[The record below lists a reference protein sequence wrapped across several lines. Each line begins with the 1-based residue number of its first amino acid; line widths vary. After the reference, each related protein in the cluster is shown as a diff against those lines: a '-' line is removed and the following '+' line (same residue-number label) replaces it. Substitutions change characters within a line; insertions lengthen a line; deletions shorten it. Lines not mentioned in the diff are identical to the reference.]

1 MAMTGTMTIDNSVG
15 NFASSSKNLRF
26 GEEEHVLYSRFR
38 CCHFWLGG
46 MCWAIVDACSVV
58 LADSRP

>member
-15 NFASSSKNLRF
+15 NFASSSKNLLF
-26 GEEEHVLYSRFR
+26 GEEEPVLYSRFR

-46 MCWAIVDACSVV
+46 MC
-58 LADSRP
+58 ADSRP